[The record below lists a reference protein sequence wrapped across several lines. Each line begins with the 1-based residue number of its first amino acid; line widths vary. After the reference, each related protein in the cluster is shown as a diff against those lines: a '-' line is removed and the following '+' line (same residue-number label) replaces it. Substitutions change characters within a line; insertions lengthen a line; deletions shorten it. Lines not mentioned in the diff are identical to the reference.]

1 MLNIVWGVMIVASLI
16 VALLQTFLAGDSELL
31 SATIG
36 AAYDMGKVS
45 VNIAIGL
52 IGLLSLWLGFFKLA
66 EAVGITEVIAKALRP
81 LLCRLMPDVP
91 PNHPAHSAITLNLSA
106 NLLGLDNAA
115 TPFGIKAMESLQ
127 SLNPVKQVA
136 SNAQIL
142 FLVINTSS
150 VTLIPVTIFLYRAQQ
165 GAAEPALVFL
175 PILLATCVSTLV
187 GILTVSFM
195 QRLNLL
201 QPVILLYGA
210 VFATLM
216 ALVIGLGVQMSS
228 EQLEHYSA
236 LLGNGLIGLF
246 LLVCLVAGFRKK
258 IDAYSLFIS
267 GAKEGFGTAVHL
279 IPYLVAM
286 LVALGMFR
294 ASGCLELFTDGIGF
308 LLSSV
313 GLNTDFIP
321 VLSTAFMKPFS
332 GSGARA
338 MLIETMQ
345 HYGVDSFP
353 ALVAASIQG
362 STETTFY
369 VLAVYFGAVG
379 IKKVRHAIVCGLAAD
394 LAGIITAIFAAY
406 YFFH

>member
-1 MLNIVWGVMIVASLI
+1 MLNIVWGAMIISSLL
-16 VALLQTFLAGDSELL
+16 VALLQTFFGGDADIL

-36 AAYDMGKVS
+36 AAYDMGKTS

-66 EAVGITEVIAKALRP
+66 EAVGITEVIAKLLRP
-81 LLCRLMPDVP
+81 LLRRLMPEVP
-91 PNHPAHSAITLNLSA
+91 PNHAAHSAITLNLSA

-187 GILTVSFM
+187 GILSVSFM
-195 QRLNLL
+195 QRINLL

-210 VFATLM
+210 AFATLM

-258 IDAYSLFIS
+258 MMAIRSL
-267 GAKEGFGTAVHL
+267 
-279 IPYLVAM
+279 
-286 LVALGMFR
+286 
-294 ASGCLELFTDGIGF
+294 
-308 LLSSV
+308 
-313 GLNTDFIP
+313 
-321 VLSTAFMKPFS
+321 
-332 GSGARA
+332 
-338 MLIETMQ
+338 
-345 HYGVDSFP
+345 
-353 ALVAASIQG
+353 
-362 STETTFY
+362 
-369 VLAVYFGAVG
+369 LAVLRRDSVPP
-379 IKKVRHAIVCGLAAD
+379 C
-394 LAGIITAIFAAY
+394 T
-406 YFFH
+406 